1 MKTHFLHYNINMNSF
16 EVIIMQ
22 QFIYIIISRTPTRF
36 GGLVRKFAK
45 QTYNHASIA
54 LDEDLTHIYAF
65 ARKKHNAPLLG
76 GLVRESLDR
85 FTLRRDQSVPVQ
97 VFKIP
102 VTEEQ
107 YNHISS
113 LIQEM
118 LYNKK
123 YVYNLFSVF
132 LYPIFKGFTVKN
144 AFSCI
149 EFVVYML
156 QSIGLLTDKQACKYK
171 PDDLMS
177 ELKGYLY
184 KDTDIRQCTK
194 YNPKHNH
201 YFDRFQFRTIPASIA
216 AVFRIIKHG
225 FYRNALK
232 CNLALFRVPVSNC

>member
-1 MKTHFLHYNINMNSF
+1 
-16 EVIIMQ
+16 MQ
-22 QFIYIIISRTPTRF
+22 KFIYIIISRTPTRF
-36 GGLVRKFAK
+36 GGLVRKLAK

-85 FTLRRDQSVPVQ
+85 FTLRRDQSVPVK

-102 VTEEQ
+102 VTVEQ

-113 LIQEM
+113 LIKEM

-149 EFVVYML
+149 EFVAYML

-171 PDDLMS
+171 PDDLML
-177 ELKGYLY
+177 ELKEYLY

-194 YNPKHNH
+194 YNPKYNH

-232 CNLALFRVPVSNC
+232 CNLSLFKIPVSNC